1 MRPRPHGPAWPD
13 MWAAERLARGGLA
26 PQTVTVNP
34 PAHFD
39 VGCHGPWE
47 EDPARELAVEAE
59 KVFVREA
66 LIDRIVHQVPTTSS
80 STTIVSKSA

>member
-13 MWAAERLARGGLA
+13 MRAAERLARGGLA

-59 KVFVREA
+59 KVRLEKVRLAAPGSVKTDMPEK
-66 LIDRIVHQVPTTSS
+66 P
-80 STTIVSKSA
+80 SAAD

>member
-1 MRPRPHGPAWPD
+1 MRPRPHGPAWPN
-13 MWAAERLARGGLA
+13 MRAAERLARGGLA

-47 EDPARELAVEAE
+47 EEAFGAGAGPGLPA
-59 KVFVREA
+59 
-66 LIDRIVHQVPTTSS
+66 
-80 STTIVSKSA
+80 